1 MTTLDMNLSRRRPIV
16 SESHMYYSFQWEV
29 KNFHHI
35 TTRKVCTSEFLIVDT
50 IWRLEIYPIGYDEHE
65 NFVSV
70 YLRPTRLP
78 CPKEVE
84 FCIYLKLDVGLK
96 RKLKKFTSRRVFCE
110 KQSQGFERFVDRR
123 ELYELLGER
132 DSFIIGVELFFI
144 NTSSDTEITDS
155 QQLTA
160 SGGNTTDATSLEN
173 FDPPTYYIPQFEDKL
188 NDPNFS
194 DVEFKVEGKALYA
207 TKFLLCCRSS
217 YFRAMF
223 QTSNM
228 CESTQQ
234 IIQLPGFQ
242 YEPVFAVFKYIY
254 TGCFEFD
261 VQTPKQRDIEGSEE
275 KDAFEYLSAVYTL
288 SDMYDLPELCLWTE
302 KILVSI
308 VSMENYD
315 QLLHFAYKYELCRV
329 LAKICLFVAKHW
341 LDFQHSSS
349 FMELLNSGD
358 GPLVLVLFNGVMM
371 ARTGASEREIY
382 QRLLMRRDLDPNESI
397 SVSSDDVHSEFEIT
411 YS

>member
-1 MTTLDMNLSRRRPIV
+1 MASLDTSTGRKRPVV
-16 SESHMYYSFQWEV
+16 SDSHMYYSFQWEV
-29 KNFHHI
+29 KNFHDI
-35 TTRKVCTSEFLIVDT
+35 TTRKVCTSEFLIMDT

-132 DSFIIGVELFFI
+132 DSFIVGVELFFI
-144 NTSSDTEITDS
+144 DVNIETEFSDFHLSESGVTDI
-155 QQLTA
+155 
-160 SGGNTTDATSLEN
+160 SGLEA
-173 FDPPTYYIPQFEDKL
+173 FDPPSYYVPQFEDKL

-194 DVEFKVEGKALYA
+194 DVEFKVDGKDLYA

-234 IIQLPGFQ
+234 TIHLPGFK
-242 YEPVFAVFKYIY
+242 YEPVLAVFKYIY

-261 VQTPKQRDIEGSEE
+261 IDDLKPQAVKEDTE
-275 KDAFEYLSAVYTL
+275 KNSFEYLSAVYTL
-288 SDMYDLPELCLWTE
+288 ADMYELPELCRWIE
-302 KILVSI
+302 RILVTI
-308 VSMENYD
+308 VSIKNYD
-315 QLLHFAYKYELCRV
+315 QLLHFAHRYELCRV

-341 LDFQHSSS
+341 LDIQHSDS
-349 FMELLNSGD
+349 FMTLLNSGD
-358 GPLVLVLFNGVMM
+358 GPLILMLFNGVMM
-371 ARTGASEREIY
+371 ARTGASEREVY
-382 QRLLMRRDLDPNESI
+382 QRLLARRDLDPSESL
-397 SVSSDDVHSEFEIT
+397 SASSDDVPSELEIT